1 MTLRTIASISATS
14 VLLFGIGA
22 ATATATMVIAGLT
35 VGLVAALMISIK
47 TDDPTRSMVEL
58 LADEQTAVDVI
69 AEERATA

>member
-22 ATATATMVIAGLT
+22 VTATASMVVAGLT

-47 TDDPTRSMVEL
+47 TDDPTRSMTEL
-58 LADEQTAVDVI
+58 LLEQPAADVI
-69 AEERATA
+69 AEERAVA